1 MSENQNQSEVTL
13 AEQAIETGRL
23 PKEARLQFAIALILV
38 AFATSFGNIL
48 LKYSLQGGRVPSVSS
63 ISDLPSAALQMATN
77 IWFVLAIIIE
87 VSEFVGLI
95 YAMRLGP
102 LSLVIPLRGAA
113 TYLLTAFLAQT
124 FLNEQVTLMR
134 WIALS
139 VILVGIIMVGIT
151 GGKE

>member
-1 MSENQNQSEVTL
+1 MSENQSQSDGNL
-13 AEQAIETGRL
+13 AQQALKTGRL
-23 PKEARLQFAIALILV
+23 PKEARLQFAIALLLV
-38 AFATSFGNIL
+38 ACTTSFGNIL
-48 LKYSLQGGRVPSVSS
+48 LKYSLQGDRVPSVSS
-63 ISDLPSAALQMATN
+63 VSDLPSAALQMATN
-77 IWFVLAIIIE
+77 IWFVIAIILE
-87 VSEFVGLI
+87 VSEFIGLI

-139 VILVGIIMVGIT
+139 VILVGIIMVGVT
-151 GGKE
+151 GGEE